1 VNPPLRGSASKPV
14 TASRSRAAAG
24 EILTTRRTPA
34 CVLATAVAPW
44 TETYSLDEGLF
55 RHEVATLLAAGYSH
69 LYIFGTAGEGYAV
82 DEPRFEQVA
91 RVFSEQM
98 QAAGAEPM
106 VGVISLSTATI
117 LRRIAWARDTLGV
130 GLFQISLPGWGALED
145 AEVRTFFDAVLGQ
158 FEDCQF
164 LHYNLLRTKR
174 LVTATQYAAIAA
186 DHPNLV
192 ATKNSTDSMLRVR
205 ELIDTAPML
214 QHFLNE
220 HGFVFGSLI
229 GECGLLISLAT
240 TNLAMGQRYFD
251 AGRAR
256 DVDTLVQLEGELSQ
270 IGQQFAATIGGGAAR
285 IDGAFD
291 KVLWRL
297 HDPRFPLRLL
307 PPYQG
312 ADASAADAFQAFLQE
327 HYPHWAAQRA

>member
-1 VNPPLRGSASKPV
+1 VR
-14 TASRSRAAAG
+14 
-24 EILTTRRTPA
+24 
-34 CVLATAVAPW
+34 
-44 TETYSLDEGLF
+44 
-55 RHEVATLLAAGYSH
+55 
-69 LYIFGTAGEGYAV
+69 
-82 DEPRFEQVA
+82 Q
-91 RVFSEQM
+91 
-98 QAAGAEPM
+98 
-106 VGVISLSTATI
+106 
-117 LRRIAWARDTLGV
+117 
-130 GLFQISLPGWGALED
+130 FQISLPSWGALED
-145 AEVRTFFDAVLGQ
+145 AEVRAFFDAVLGR
-158 FEDCQF
+158 FEDSQF

-174 LVTATQYAAIAA
+174 LVTASEYAAIAA

-220 HGFVFGSLI
+220 HGFLFGSVI
-229 GECGLLISLAT
+229 GECGLLISLAA

-256 DVDTLVQLEGELSQ
+256 DVATLVRLEGELTQ
-270 IGQQFAATIGGGAAR
+270 IGRRFAEIVGRGVAR

-312 ADASAADAFQAFLQE
+312 AEPAAADEFLAFLRAE
-327 HYPHWAAQRA
+327 YPDWAPEPVSS

>member
-1 VNPPLRGSASKPV
+1 MK
-14 TASRSRAAAG
+14 
-24 EILTTRRTPA
+24 RRFPA
-34 CVLATAVAPW
+34 CILATVVVPW
-44 TETYSLDEGLF
+44 TDTYTLDEGLF
-55 RHEVATLLAAGYSH
+55 RDEISALLAAGYSH

-82 DEPRFEQVA
+82 DEPQFEQVA
-91 RVFSEQM
+91 RVFSVQM

-130 GLFQISLPGWGALED
+130 RLFQISLPGWGALED

-158 FEDCQF
+158 FEDCRF

-174 LVTATQYAAIAA
+174 LVTANEYAAIAA

-220 HGFVFGSLI
+220 HGFAFGSLI
-229 GECGLLISLAT
+229 GECGLLISLAA
-240 TNLAMGQRYFD
+240 TNLAMGQRYFA

-256 DVDTLVQLEGELSQ
+256 DVEALVQLEGELAR
-270 IGQQFAATIGGGAAR
+270 IGTTFAATVGAGIER

-297 HDPRFPLRLL
+297 HDERFPLRLL

-312 ADASAADAFQAFLQE
+312 ADPSAADAFRAFLE
-327 HYPHWAAQRA
+327 THYPHWAPQAGSA

>member
-1 VNPPLRGSASKPV
+1 M
-14 TASRSRAAAG
+14 
-24 EILTTRRTPA
+24 PA
-34 CVLATAVAPW
+34 CVLGTAVVPW
-44 TETYSLDEGLF
+44 TATYALDEDLF
-55 RHEVATLLAAGYSH
+55 RHEVSALLAAGYSH

-82 DEPRFEQVA
+82 DEPQFEQVA
-91 RVFSEQM
+91 RIFSQQM

-130 GLFQISLPGWGALED
+130 RLFQISLPAWGAPEA

-174 LVTATQYAAIAA
+174 LVTASEYAAVAA
-186 DHPNLV
+186 DHANLV

-205 ELIDTAPML
+205 ELLERAPML
-214 QHFLNE
+214 RHFLNE
-220 HGFVFGSLI
+220 HGFLFGSLI
-229 GECGLLISLAT
+229 GECGLLISVAT
-240 TNLAMGQRYFD
+240 TNLAMGQQYCA

-256 DVDTLVQLEGELSQ
+256 DVETLVQLEGELSQ
-270 IGQQFAATIGGGAAR
+270 IGQHLAATVAGDTPR

-312 ADASAADAFQAFLQE
+312 ADPSAADAFRAFLQTQL
-327 HYPHWAAQRA
+327 PHWAPERP